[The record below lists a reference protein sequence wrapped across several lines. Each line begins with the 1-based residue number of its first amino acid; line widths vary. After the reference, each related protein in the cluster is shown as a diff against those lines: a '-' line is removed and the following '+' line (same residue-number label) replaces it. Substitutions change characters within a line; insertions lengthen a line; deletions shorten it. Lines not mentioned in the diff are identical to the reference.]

1 MFVGLFGVGAYVCHK
16 MSVEV
21 CIELSKVGSHLVKA
35 ALISPSALHTPGKL
49 GYKLPGD
56 SPVTAFHLAMGMLA
70 L

>member
-1 MFVGLFGVGAYVCHK
+1 MFVGGAGAYVCHK

-21 CIELSKVGSHLVKA
+21 CIELSEVGSHVKA
-35 ALISPSALHTPGKL
+35 ALISPSALHTPAKL

-56 SPVTAFHLAMGMLA
+56 SPVTPFHLAMGMLA